1 MQLNRAKFMVNGGI
15 GYVLKPPPMC
25 KGKAANTMHMLP
37 KNAVIMKQPGRGQM
51 INHAKDEKCKSNTN
65 VMCLILHITNK
76 PNATKKLLPGLSGDI
91 LLRLLPGSFNP
102 FSDDPLP
109 AYPKKQLV
117 LKIISG
123 QQLPKPPDSMLGD
136 RGEVETHQKTYNQNA
151 FSVSILLCLT
161 RNAVT
166 PLNTELTRTCA
177 AFSSIRSSIRL
188 WRWRSSVCPST
199 AARSRRELWMTTVGQ
214 APADFVTLRMLT

>member
-1 MQLNRAKFMVNGGI
+1 M
-15 GYVLKPPPMC
+15 
-25 KGKAANTMHMLP
+25 
-37 KNAVIMKQPGRGQM
+37 IMKQPGQGQM
-51 INHAKDEKCKSNTN
+51 INHAKDEKCKSNRN
-65 VMCLILHITNK
+65 VLCHILHMTAK
-76 PNATKKLLPGLSGDI
+76 HNATKKLMPGLSGDTPR
-91 LLRLLPGSFNP
+91 LLLPGSFNP

-136 RGEVETHQKTYNQNA
+136 RGEVETHQKTYNQNT

-161 RNAVT
+161 CNAA
-166 PLNTELTRTCA
+166 PRLNTELTRTCA
-177 AFSSIRSSIRL
+177 AFSSIRSLIRL

-199 AARSRRELWMTTVGQ
+199 VARSRRELWMTTVGQ
-214 APADFVTLRMLT
+214 APADFVTVRMLA